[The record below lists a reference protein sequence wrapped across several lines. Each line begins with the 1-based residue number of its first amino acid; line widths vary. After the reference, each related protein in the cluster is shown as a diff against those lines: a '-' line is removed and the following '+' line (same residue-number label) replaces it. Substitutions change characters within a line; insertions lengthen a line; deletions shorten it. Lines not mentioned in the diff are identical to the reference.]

1 MSRDALGV
9 LAGIARELHAD
20 EIARD
25 AESVAARTAE
35 NLFYVACVGQF
46 KRGKSTLINALIG
59 GDLLPT
65 GVVPVTAAITIVRYG
80 ATPRVLARFAGG
92 LEREID
98 RSAIADYVAE
108 ERNPGNRKQ
117 VQAIEINAPS
127 PILASGM
134 CLIDTPGLGSVFE
147 TNSETTR
154 RFLPHIDAALVVL
167 GADPPV
173 SGEEASVIEQIAR
186 QVPDVLFV
194 LNKADRLPED
204 DLAQAAA
211 FTRAA
216 LEKRIGRPMQLL
228 IVSAVQRGTRDWT
241 RLEHRLAELAL
252 TEGAEL
258 VRAARDRAIRRIRAA
273 VLHEIE
279 EHRRALVVPL
289 EETERRLAETQRR
302 VDEAQRALDDVTFL
316 FASEQQ
322 KLSREFARTRD
333 AFLER
338 VVATADDEESARTI
352 ASDAIDSW
360 VAELEPAADQMFSA
374 STERFA
380 TLLRDLG
387 GLDLERHLAR
397 RRFYFTTLSELT
409 GRKMFRKRDP
419 QTYLRRLLET
429 NSARVA
435 NDLIDRF
442 VESRRQLEREVAT
455 SLREIGG
462 GAERAARHARE
473 SLASGRQHIEA
484 ELSRLD
490 ELSLLLQRETQS
502 S

>member
-1 MSRDALGV
+1 MCDARSCNSRGAMASICTGRKSTRYTRCACNFRWHRYRSRRCVPDLCEATDCSMMKPRAISILRVTPSNLRSSASSTPPMSRDALAV

-25 AESVAARTAE
+25 AESVAALTAE

-92 LEREID
+92 SEREID

-173 SGEEASVIEQIAR
+173 SGEEASIIEQIAR

-204 DLAQAAA
+204 DLAQA
-211 FTRAA
+211 
-216 LEKRIGRPMQLL
+216 
-228 IVSAVQRGTRDWT
+228 V
-241 RLEHRLAELAL
+241 
-252 TEGAEL
+252 
-258 VRAARDRAIRRIRAA
+258 
-273 VLHEIE
+273 
-279 EHRRALVVPL
+279 
-289 EETERRLAETQRR
+289 
-302 VDEAQRALDDVTFL
+302 
-316 FASEQQ
+316 
-322 KLSREFARTRD
+322 
-333 AFLER
+333 
-338 VVATADDEESARTI
+338 
-352 ASDAIDSW
+352 
-360 VAELEPAADQMFSA
+360 
-374 STERFA
+374 
-380 TLLRDLG
+380 
-387 GLDLERHLAR
+387 
-397 RRFYFTTLSELT
+397 
-409 GRKMFRKRDP
+409 
-419 QTYLRRLLET
+419 
-429 NSARVA
+429 
-435 NDLIDRF
+435 
-442 VESRRQLEREVAT
+442 
-455 SLREIGG
+455 
-462 GAERAARHARE
+462 
-473 SLASGRQHIEA
+473 
-484 ELSRLD
+484 
-490 ELSLLLQRETQS
+490 
-502 S
+502 